1 MISCQFC
8 TGSCDV
14 IIDDL
19 FPYLSSKI
27 SSSESRSC
35 LSRCSRPMSSRN
47 LSYTIRK
54 TDKAYDLK
62 IAIKTAIKNNAKE
75 YLNPPIKNI
84 SYKGILKTSEEIKKW
99 FKNSK
104 YIKGDFKTTAMLMEK
119 AGNGGAIFRNI
130 YRDFLKESYEIL
142 KVDNIK
148 IAYEKFI
155 EIAEMWTKVLDLFD
169 KAGDTQ
175 DITYINQASE
185 ILVDLSKREKEAM
198 ELLLK
203 V

>member
-1 MISCQFC
+1 
-8 TGSCDV
+8 
-14 IIDDL
+14 
-19 FPYLSSKI
+19 
-27 SSSESRSC
+27 
-35 LSRCSRPMSSRN
+35 MSSRN

-130 YRDFLKESYEIL
+130 YRDFLKESYEIS

-148 IAYEKFI
+148 IANLGGGGF
-155 EIAEMWTKVLDLFD
+155 VLDLGRTVLHLNVGERVG
-169 KAGDTQ
+169 AGG
-175 DITYINQASE
+175 IANQHRVALG
-185 ILVDLSKREKEAM
+185 IVARPGGFGAIFTKPR
-198 ELLLK
+198 
-203 V
+203 